1 MRLFCGIFNF
11 DRYFRVIDEAVI
23 QETTWQSGVYKTRAV
38 LLWDLEN
45 IPYSYFPK
53 VKLSLKFAPERSFII
68 TTNPIK
74 NSKLVSMQKNGFEVL
89 VAHKTDSD
97 TKIKKVYKILKDY
110 DEFVFVTSDSDF
122 TDIGKKILSQGK
134 KLTWIMQDANKKR
147 ITMKINITDK
157 NLKLITLSKF
167 EL

>member
-1 MRLFCGIFNF
+1 MFSFFHFESCFK
-11 DRYFRVIDEAVI
+11 RVDEAVI
-23 QETTWQSGVYKTRAV
+23 KEVTWQSGIFKEKSV

-45 IPYSYFPK
+45 IPYSYFSK
-53 VKLSLKFAPERSFII
+53 LKLSLKFAPERSFII

-74 NSKLVSMQKNGFEVL
+74 HSKLISMQRNGFEVL
-89 VAHKTDSD
+89 VSHKTDSD
-97 TKIKKVYKILKDY
+97 TKIKNVYKILKDY

-134 KLTWIMQDANKKR
+134 KLTWVMQDANKKR
-147 ITMKINITDK
+147 IAMKMNITDK